1 MENELLF
8 RCSSLGKLMT
18 ESRVKSEVLSETAKT
33 YIQDLFKERE
43 LGIFKDFSSRYT
55 DKGIENEDQAIQM
68 ASEVLNWEFVT
79 KNETRFNNEW
89 LTGEPDVL
97 TETLLADIKCS
108 WNGSTFP
115 MFDEKLKNKD
125 YFYQLQ
131 GYMMLTGHDTSEL
144 VYCLTNTPYQIV
156 EDEVRRAHW
165 KLNLIDED
173 LDVREAVQASHN
185 FDHLPDT
192 LRVKR
197 FIVKRDNEALEKIKQ
212 RVEVAREYYE
222 SLRTIF
228 FVA

>member
-1 MENELLF
+1 MKELLF

-18 ESRVKSEVLSETAKT
+18 EPRTKSEVLSETAKT

-55 DKGIENEDQAIQM
+55 DKGIENEDEAIQM

-115 MFDEKLKNKD
+115 VFDDKLKNKD
-125 YFYQLQ
+125 YYWQMM
-131 GYMMLTGHDTSEL
+131 GYMMLTDMPQAEL
-144 VYCLTNTPYQIV
+144 VYCLTNTPFQIV

-185 FDHLPDT
+185 FDHIPNE

-197 FIVKRDNEALEKIKQ
+197 FIVEKDEQAFEKIKEK
-212 RVEVAREYYE
+212 VKLAREYYE

-228 FVA
+228 N

>member
-1 MENELLF
+1 MKELLF

-18 ESRVKSEVLSETAKT
+18 EPRTKSEVLSETAKT

-55 DKGIENEDQAIQM
+55 DKGIENEGEAIWM

-115 MFDEKLKNKD
+115 VFDDKLKNKD
-125 YFYQLQ
+125 YYWQLQ
-131 GYMMLTGHDTSEL
+131 GYMMLTDMPQAEL
-144 VYCLTNTPYQIV
+144 VYCLTNTPFQIV

-185 FDHLPDT
+185 FDHIPNE

-197 FIVKRDNEALEKIKQ
+197 FIVEKDEQAFDKIKEK
-212 RVEVAREYYE
+212 VKLAREYYE

-228 FVA
+228 N

>member
-1 MENELLF
+1 MKELLF

-18 ESRVKSEVLSETAKT
+18 EPRTKSEVLSETAKT

-55 DKGIENEDQAIQM
+55 DKGMENEDEAIQM

-115 MFDEKLKNKD
+115 MFDDKLKNKD
-125 YFYQLQ
+125 YFWQLQ
-131 GYMMLTGHDTSEL
+131 GYMMLTNTPQAEL
-144 VYCLTNTPYQIV
+144 VYCLTNTPFQIV

-185 FDHLPDT
+185 FNHIPNE

-197 FIVKRDNEALEKIKQ
+197 FIVEKDEQAFEKIKEK
-212 RVEVAREYYE
+212 VKLAREYYE
-222 SLRTIF
+222 TLRTIF
-228 FVA
+228 N